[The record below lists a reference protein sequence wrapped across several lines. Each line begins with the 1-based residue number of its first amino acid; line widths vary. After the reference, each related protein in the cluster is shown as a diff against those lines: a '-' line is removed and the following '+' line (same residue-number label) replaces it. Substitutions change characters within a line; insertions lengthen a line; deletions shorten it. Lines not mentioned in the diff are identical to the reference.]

1 MAGALVYY
9 ISPAM
14 KIGLVGYPG
23 SGKSSVFSAL
33 TGQAVETGYG
43 SAGRAHLGVVK
54 VPDHRVD
61 ALAALFKPRKTTY
74 AEITFSDVGGG
85 HGEGI
90 DRAALS
96 GMREMD
102 ALCQVLRAFP
112 DAAGAAPD
120 PLRELAGLET
130 ETILADLEL
139 VEKRLARLL
148 KERGDAREIELMKRL
163 DAALGAET
171 ALRNVDFSDA
181 ERRMMSGYRFLSQKP
196 LLLVLN
202 VPESM
207 AATPAPADLA
217 EAASRRKLGLVV
229 LSAQVE
235 MDIAQMPAEEQK
247 EFLASL
253 GVEEP
258 AVHRFIHAAFQL
270 IDLVSMLTA
279 GPDECRAWP
288 IPRGTAAPR
297 AAGKIH
303 SDIERGFIRAEVV
316 RWDDLVALGSE
327 AKCREVGKLR
337 VEGKDYIVQD
347 GDVVNFRFNV

>member
-1 MAGALVYY
+1 
-9 ISPAM
+9 M

-33 TGQAVETGYG
+33 TGQTVETGYG
-43 SAGRAHLGVVK
+43 SQGKTNLGVVK
-54 VPDHRVD
+54 VPDTRVD
-61 ALAALFKPRKTTY
+61 ALAGLFKPRKTTY

-85 HGEGI
+85 HGDGI
-90 DRAALS
+90 DRTALA

-112 DAAGAAPD
+112 DAAGGAPD
-120 PLRELAGLET
+120 PMRELKGLET

-139 VEKRLARLL
+139 VEKRIAKLT
-148 KERGDAREIELMKRL
+148 KERTDPRELELMKRL
-163 DAALGAET
+163 EQDLSG
-171 ALRNVDFSDA
+171 
-181 ERRMMSGYRFLSQKP
+181 ERPIRAVEMSEADRKMVAGYRFLSQKP

-202 VPESM
+202 VPEAG
-207 AATPAPADLA
+207 AAAGPPADLA
-217 EAASRRKLGLVV
+217 GAASERKLGLVV

-235 MDIAQMPAEEQK
+235 MDIAQLPPGEQV
-247 EFLASL
+247 EFLESL
-253 GVEEP
+253 GLAEP
-258 AVHRFIHAAFQL
+258 AKNRFIHAAFEL

-288 IPRGTAAPR
+288 IQRGTPAPR

-303 SDIERGFIRAEVV
+303 SDIERGFIRAEVC

-327 AKCREVGKLR
+327 AKCRDVGKMR
-337 VEGKDYIVQD
+337 IEGKDYIVED

>member
-1 MAGALVYY
+1 
-9 ISPAM
+9 M

-33 TGQAVETGYG
+33 TGQSVETGYG
-43 SAGRAHLGVVK
+43 SQNKTNLGVVK
-54 VPDHRVD
+54 VPDVRVD
-61 ALAALFKPRKTTY
+61 ALARLFSPRKTTY
-74 AEITFSDVGGG
+74 AEITFTDVGGG

-90 DRAALS
+90 DRAALN
-96 GMREMD
+96 GMREAD

-120 PLRELAGLET
+120 PMRELTGLET

-139 VEKRLARLL
+139 VEKRIAKLT
-148 KERGDAREIELMKRL
+148 KERTDPRELELMKRL
-163 DAALGAET
+163 EQSLSAET
-171 ALRNVDFSDA
+171 PIRAVDMSEA
-181 ERRMMSGYRFLSQKP
+181 ERKMVTGYRFLSQKP

-202 VPESM
+202 VPEAQAG
-207 AATPAPADLA
+207 AAAPAALA
-217 EAASRRKLGLVV
+217 TAAGQRKLGLVA

-235 MDIAQMPAEEQK
+235 MEIAQLPAAEQA
-247 EFLASL
+247 EFLSSL
-253 GVEEP
+253 GLSEP
-258 AVHRFIHAAFQL
+258 ATSRFIHAAFEL

-288 IPRGTAAPR
+288 IQRGTPAPR

-303 SDIERGFIRAEVV
+303 SDIERGFIRAEVC

-327 AKCREVGKLR
+327 AKCRDAGKMR
-337 VEGKDYIVQD
+337 IEGKEYVVQD

>member
-1 MAGALVYY
+1 
-9 ISPAM
+9 M

-33 TGQAVETGYG
+33 TGQTVETGYG
-43 SAGRAHLGVVK
+43 SGGRAHLGVVK

-61 ALAALFKPRKTTY
+61 ALSALFKPRKTTY

-90 DRAALS
+90 DRGALN

-112 DAAGAAPD
+112 DPTGSAGD
-120 PLRELAGLET
+120 PLREMAGLET

-139 VEKRLARLL
+139 VEKRLARLA
-148 KERGDAREIELMKRL
+148 KEKGDPREIELMKRL

-171 ALRNVDFSDA
+171 ALRNVEFSES

-202 VPESM
+202 VPEGQ
-207 AATPAPADLA
+207 AAAQPPGDLA

-235 MDIAQMPAEEQK
+235 MDIAQMPDEEQK
-247 EFLASL
+247 EFLGSL
-253 GVEEP
+253 GLGEP
-258 AVHRFIHAAFQL
+258 AVNRFIRAAFEL
-270 IDLVSMLTA
+270 IDLVSMLTS

-288 IPRGTAAPR
+288 IARGTPAPR

-327 AKCREVGKLR
+327 AKCRDVGKLR
-337 VEGKDYIVQD
+337 VEGKDYIVED